1 MKGRH
6 YVFDVNLFD
15 ELRIGLAT
23 ADDIRRWSKG
33 EVKKPETINYR
44 TLKPEKDGLFCERIF
59 GPTRDWE
66 CACGKYKRVRY
77 KGIICERCGVEVT
90 KSKVRRERM
99 GHIELA
105 APVTHIWYFKGVPSR
120 LGYLLDLAPKD
131 LERIIYFAANIIT
144 SVDEEAR
151 HNDQSTLE
159 AEMLLEKKDVEDD
172 TESEIA
178 ERASKLESDLAEL
191 EAAGAKA
198 DARKKVQN
206 AADKEMQHIRE
217 RGEREIARLDEI
229 WNTFIKLAPKQMI
242 IDETIYEELVDRY
255 EDYFTGGMGAEAI
268 QTLVRN
274 FDLEAEAEELRE
286 IINNGKGQKKM
297 RALKR
302 LKVVAAFLRSGND
315 PAGMVLDAVP
325 VIPPEL
331 RPMVQ
336 LDGGRFATSDLN
348 DLYRRVINRNN
359 RLKRMID
366 LGAPEIIVNN
376 EKRMLQESVDALFDN
391 GRRGRPVTGPG
402 NRPLKSLSD
411 LLKGKQGRFRQNL
424 LGKRVDYSGRSVI
437 IVGPQLKL
445 HECGL
450 PKLMALELFKP
461 FVMKRLVE
469 NDYAQNIKSAKRMV
483 ERQRPEVWDVLE
495 QAISEHPVMLNRAP
509 TLHRLGIQAFEPKL
523 VEGKAIQL
531 HPLACEAFNAD
542 FDGDQ
547 MAVHLPLSA
556 EAQAEARVLM
566 LASNNILSPA
576 SGKPL
581 AMPRLDMV
589 TGLYYLTMDKAEDE
603 IGGNGRFREAEED
616 KPATGVYSS
625 YAEALM
631 AYDRGTVGLQA
642 PIKVRIDH
650 LRPPQEIEEEQFPDG
665 WSKGQA
671 WMGYTT
677 IGRVMFNELLPW
689 NYPYLEGIMV
699 RKGGGSGNK
708 VLIGDVV
715 NDLANKYPMIT
726 VAQVL
731 DNMKDAG
738 FYWATRSGVTIT
750 MSDVLVLPNKTEIL
764 ESYEKEAERIERK
777 YWEQGALTERERY
790 DRLVELWKDATDT
803 VGEAVE
809 NMYPDHNPIPMIV
822 KSGAAGNMRQIWTL
836 AGMKGMVVN
845 SHGDYITRPIK
856 TSFREGLSVLEYF
869 NNSHGSRKGLADTA
883 LRTADSGYLT
893 RRLVDVAQ
901 DVIVREEDCGT
912 RLGVQ
917 VPIGEES
924 GDKVVLSELWETSA
938 SGRVLATDVKG
949 EDGEVVAE
957 AGSDLTE
964 ELTQKLLDAK
974 VTDVKVRSVLTC
986 QTPAGVCAKCYGK
999 SMASGQL
1006 VDIGEAVG
1014 IVAAQ
1019 SIGEPGTQLTMRT
1032 FHQGGVGGDI
1042 TGGLPRVQELFEA
1055 RNPKNRAPIAS
1066 VDGTVSLSDEGN
1078 FWTLTITPDDGSDDV
1093 VYEKLS
1099 KRQGL
1104 AQVRRPMESNPD
1116 AMIERSLKD
1125 GDHVE
1130 TGDRLMRGA
1139 ADPHDVLEVLGR
1151 RGVEQHLINEVQAVY
1166 RTQGVSIHDKHIEI
1180 IIRQMLRRGTVID
1193 AGTTD
1198 LLPGNLIDLSEAKQ
1212 LNAAQVAEGGEPAQ
1226 LRSEIMGITKAS
1238 LATESWLSAASFQET
1253 TRVLTDAAINKRSD
1267 KLIGLKEN
1275 VIIGKLIPAGT
1286 GISRYRNISVKPT
1299 EAARNA
1305 AYSIPTYG
1313 DSIYGDD
1320 GFGEFT
1326 GASVPLDE
1334 DFTF

>member
-1 MKGRH
+1 ML
-6 YVFDVNLFD
+6 DVNNFD

-23 ADDIRRWSKG
+23 ADDIRRWSRG

-66 CACGKYKRVRY
+66 CACGKYKRVRF

-131 LERIIYFAANIIT
+131 LEKIIYFAANIIT

-151 HNDQSTLE
+151 HNDQETLE
-159 AEMLLEKKDVEDD
+159 ADMLVDKKLVEDD
-172 TESEIA
+172 RDQELA
-178 ERASKLESDLAEL
+178 ERAQTLEEDLAEL

-198 DARKKVQN
+198 DARKKVQS
-206 AADKEMQHIRE
+206 AAEREMRHIRE
-217 RGEREIARLDEI
+217 RAQRELDRLDEI
-229 WNTFIKLAPKQMI
+229 WNTFIKLEPKQMI
-242 IDETIYEELVDRY
+242 IDEGIYTELVDRY

-268 QTLVRN
+268 QTLIRN
-274 FDLEAEAEELRE
+274 FDLAKEAEELRE
-286 IINNGKGQKKM
+286 IIRDGKGQKKM

-302 LKVVAAFLRSGND
+302 LKVVTAFLQSGND
-315 PAGMVLDAVP
+315 PAAMVLDCIP

-445 HECGL
+445 HQCGL

-461 FVMKRLVE
+461 FVMKELVAKS
-469 NDYAQNIKSAKRMV
+469 YAQNIKSAKRMV

-495 QAISEHPVMLNRAP
+495 DVITGHPVLLNRAP
-509 TLHRLGIQAFEPKL
+509 TLHRLGIQAFEPVL

-589 TGLYYLTMDKAEDE
+589 TGLYYLTMDKSEDE

-650 LRPPQEIEEEQFPDG
+650 LRPPKDIEAEQFPDG
-665 WSKGQA
+665 WTKGQA

-912 RLGVQ
+912 RQGVR
-917 VPIGEES
+917 VPIGEVS

-938 SGRVLATDVKG
+938 SGRVLATDVK
-949 EDGEVVAE
+949 DDNGEVVAE

-974 VTDVKVRSVLTC
+974 VTEVKVRSVLTC

-1055 RNPKNRAPIAS
+1055 RVPKNKAPL
-1066 VDGTVSLSDEGN
+1066 VRENGRVRLEEDEH
-1078 FWTLTITPDDGSDDV
+1078 FYTLTLIPDANSEDEV
-1093 VYEKLS
+1093 VYDKLS

-1104 AQVRRPMESNPD
+1104 AEITVDGRRR
-1116 AMIERSLKD
+1116 AIRD
-1125 GDHVE
+1125 GDHVVK
-1130 TGDRLMRGA
+1130 GQQLLKGA
-1139 ADPHDVLEVLGR
+1139 ADPHEVLEVLGR
-1151 RGVEQHLINEVQAVY
+1151 RGVQRHLIEEVQSVY
-1166 RTQGVSIHDKHIEI
+1166 RDQGVAIHDKHIEVI
-1180 IIRQMLRRGTVID
+1180 VSQMLRRVIVSKPGD
-1193 AGTTD
+1193 SE
-1198 LLPGNLIDLSEAKQ
+1198 LLPGALVERSTVMAK
-1212 LNAAQVAEGGEPAQ
+1212 NREIVASGGSVIEGRRV
-1226 LRSEIMGITKAS
+1226 LMGITKAS

-1286 GISRYRNISVKPT
+1286 GISRYRNITVEPT
-1299 EAARNA
+1299 EEAARQA
-1305 AYSIPTYG
+1305 AAPFASFGEGFYGAEDTYG
-1313 DSIYGDD
+1313 IDQVGS
-1320 GFGEFT
+1320 
-1326 GASVPLDE
+1326 AVPLD
-1334 DFTF
+1334 DIGTFE

>member
-1 MKGRH
+1 M
-6 YVFDVNLFD
+6 FDVNLFD

-603 IGGNGRFREAEED
+603 TGGNGRYREAEDD
-616 KPATGVYSS
+616 KPATGIFSS

-650 LRPPQEIEEEQFPDG
+650 LRPPKEIEEEQFPDG

-750 MSDVLVLPNKTEIL
+750 MSDVLVLPNKTEVL

-924 GDKVVLSELWETSA
+924 GDKVVLSDLWETSA

-1166 RTQGVSIHDKHIEI
+1166 RTQGVAIHDKHIEI

-1238 LATESWLSAASFQET
+1238 LATESWLSAASFQAT

>member
-1 MKGRH
+1 M
-6 YVFDVNLFD
+6 FDVNLFD

-589 TGLYYLTMDKAEDE
+589 TGLYYLTMDKSEDE

-665 WSKGQA
+665 WTKGQA
-671 WMGYTT
+671 WMVYTT

-924 GDKVVLSELWETSA
+924 GDKIVLSDLWETSA

-1166 RTQGVSIHDKHIEI
+1166 RTQGVAIHDKHIEI